1 MTTRHNG
8 CSRWIPAAAVAVGA
22 LAAGGCYRHVVEVR
36 GGPSNVPV
44 HEPNIGK
51 DESIWSNPG
60 PKPRPT
66 SDAIDTSGFP
76 GRTP

>member
-1 MTTRHNG
+1 MPTR
-8 CSRWIPAAAVAVGA
+8 RRPAAPFAAALLALGV
-22 LAAGGCYRHVVEVR
+22 LAAAGCYRHVVEVR

-51 DESIWSNPG
+51 DESIWSNPA
-60 PKPRPT
+60 PKQRPT
-66 SDAIDTSGFP
+66 SDSLDASGFP

>member
-1 MTTRHNG
+1 MSSCR
-8 CSRWIPAAAVAVGA
+8 RPAASIAPALLA
-22 LAAGGCYRHVVEVR
+22 LALLPAGGCYRHVVEVR

-44 HEPNIGK
+44 HEPNIGR

-66 SDAIDTSGFP
+66 SDAIETSGFP

>member
-1 MTTRHNG
+1 MPAPRTRPAAL
-8 CSRWIPAAAVAVGA
+8 IPAAVALGA

-66 SDAIDTSGFP
+66 SDAIETSGFP